1 MTLANKSASASN
13 KFLAIVA
20 GFFVVAIATTAALAQ
35 SPQYDLLLK
44 GGHVIDPANKLDAV
58 MDVAISKDKVA
69 AVAKDIPADKAGK
82 VVDASGLYVTPGLI
96 DIHFHIGHG
105 GAPLNWF
112 ARSEERRVGKECRS
126 RWSQCQ

>member
-44 GGHVIDPANKLDAV
+44 GGHVIDPANKLDAAV
-58 MDVAISKDKVA
+58 EEWVGAILSAGPNAIRAQKELMHDWERMSIADAIQQGIRAVA
-69 AVAKDIPADKAGK
+69 AAHGSEETRRLMGAFVAKRQQKREAKP
-82 VVDASGLYVTPGLI
+82 
-96 DIHFHIGHG
+96 
-105 GAPLNWF
+105 
-112 ARSEERRVGKECRS
+112 
-126 RWSQCQ
+126 